1 MTWILSITAIILTIA
16 SVYIIYNIH
25 ENSKNIEELKKFQTE
40 IKIKLENPKDIGE
53 HR

>member
-1 MTWILSITAIILTIA
+1 MTWILSITAILLTIA

-40 IKIKLENPKDIGE
+40 IKIKLENPKDISE